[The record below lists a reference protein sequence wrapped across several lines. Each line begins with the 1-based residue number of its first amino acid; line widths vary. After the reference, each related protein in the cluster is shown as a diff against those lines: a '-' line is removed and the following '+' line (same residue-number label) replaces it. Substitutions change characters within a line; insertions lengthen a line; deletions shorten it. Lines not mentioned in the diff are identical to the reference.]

1 MDVGQNVRCT
11 AGNLVK
17 GDPLQTR
24 QAKLPRARQHGKD
37 FGKLIIGSEAEIK
50 LVVGEDHGRLIPPDH
65 LKMHFTRH
73 PTTTAMQ
80 SPALW
85 NKGRIVTSA
94 IVSALTQ

>member
-1 MDVGQNVRCT
+1 MDIGQNIRCT
-11 AGNLVK
+11 AGNFIK
-17 GDPLQTR
+17 GNSLKAR
-24 QAKLPRARQHGKD
+24 QAELPRARQHGKN
-37 FGKLIIGSEAEIK
+37 FRKLVIRSEAEIK
-50 LVVGEDHGRLIPPDH
+50 LVVGKNHGGLITANH
-65 LKMHFTRH
+65 LEMHFTRH